1 MNNISIRKVL
11 NSSKGSIEIKF
22 NGTTSNNTNLDKIE
36 VLLED
41 FIHNHRHNYMPENIS
56 ILRTILKDCQENSL
70 VVFYQDE
77 RGSEF
82 VEYDNANLLFYE
94 RRKKEEN
101 SEYYRYKIKYSSVN
115 GIEIDY
121 HNPETDMA
129 DYQSIEL
136 TSKEI
141 TDMLQQIYYLK
152 NAKAIALDR
161 DDKALIEIYK
171 LFYNENPD
179 FSSKDI
185 NIKVQ
190 TMMSILSAFGISLDS
205 DYGFSLCKKEKIP
218 LSLNLEQRVNRLYP
232 LGEVSSLED
241 SIKLAKEPK
250 RIIRIVGD
258 AIRKT
263 IADEQNQNE
272 ALITISKVIHAK
284 RYCLSSNSDIK
295 KISDFT
301 ERTTNEVET
310 CIKLVKRIETKVD
323 KRKND

>member
-11 NSSKGSIEIKF
+11 NFSKGSIEIKF

-82 VEYDNANLLFYE
+82 VEYDNNNLLFYE

-101 SEYYRYKIKYSSVN
+101 SEHYRYKIKYSSAT

-152 NAKAIALDR
+152 KAKAIVLDR

-218 LSLNLEQRVNRLYP
+218 LSLNLEQRVNKLYP
-232 LGEVSSLED
+232 LGEASSPEY
-241 SIKLAKEPK
+241 SIKLAEEPK
-250 RIIRIVGD
+250 GIIKIVGE
-258 AIRKT
+258 AIRET
-263 IADEQNQNE
+263 ITNKQDQNE

-284 RYCLSSNSDIK
+284 RYCLSSNSDIR

-310 CIKLVKRIETKVD
+310 CIKLVKRIETRVYKQE
-323 KRKND
+323 K